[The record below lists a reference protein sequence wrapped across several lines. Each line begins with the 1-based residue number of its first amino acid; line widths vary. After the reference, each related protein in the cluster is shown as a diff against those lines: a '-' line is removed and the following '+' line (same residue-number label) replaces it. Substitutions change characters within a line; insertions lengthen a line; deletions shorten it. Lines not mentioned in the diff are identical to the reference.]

1 MVRKAACMRLRLG
14 ACDYMRM
21 SSAIQVINIAGWLQ
35 NSVQPEWTFLLPLSL
50 VWLSHAVIYCLSLG
64 CLMGDANWPPFPLS
78 SAQMK
83 RFPPSCDGACHNLI
97 RQIKKLTAVTLS
109 SFEAPCLISYND
121 DFSSLKPLQC
131 TAKHNTWEGRLLQLC
146 AVCVTS
152 ECLWSVK
159 SSVLLYFKLYMKIF
173 LLSRAKFQFM
183 PNFSKF
189 PFLHW
194 FNYVNLMFAY
204 IF

>member
-1 MVRKAACMRLRLG
+1 MLGKAAYAWSHTSERASIRN
-14 ACDYMRM
+14 AYVKT
-21 SSAIQVINIAGWLQ
+21 IQVINVAGWLQ

-64 CLMGDANWPPFPLS
+64 CLMVDANWPPFPLS

-109 SFEAPCLISYND
+109 SFEAVA
-121 DFSSLKPLQC
+121 SSAIMIIFLHWNHRSALPNTILKRASC
-131 TAKHNTWEGRLLQLC
+131 CSR

-152 ECLWSVK
+152 LNCCDL
-159 SSVLLYFKLYMKIF
+159 
-173 LLSRAKFQFM
+173 
-183 PNFSKF
+183 
-189 PFLHW
+189 
-194 FNYVNLMFAY
+194 
-204 IF
+204 